1 MNAAQTTRH
10 ARLGSTELDDVSDV
24 ELKEL
29 QYPDDLEEPPVFVP
43 KDDELPK
50 LRVEL
55 KFCIDEIS
63 SIDTLNGT
71 VAAKVW
77 IGLAWNDP
85 RLRGETEFPENCWM
99 PCVVLKNSAGT
110 DFVYKPQPT
119 KITDSE
125 SGQCYRLFYGE
136 GNFACAMDLHEYPF
150 DSQKLSFVIRTI
162 SMHAANSKLKS
173 NPVRIEDYGSMANR
187 VYPKDPNPRVLYF
200 DDDFDYKQALVE
212 WTIQSLTLTNNN
224 QIDQRTNGVDDA
236 HLMTVEVVVQR
247 EFTYYLNTMVMV
259 LVMLSS
265 FTLSVVKM
273 HPCDKY
279 WERMS
284 FVMTVFLAIVAFAFV
299 MASSTPSTPYL
310 TVIDKLTSASYALT
324 FFVGLETV
332 VVALVAEFIGAEEEP
347 EGAFDLIDKVQLWDR
362 VAVLVLVGLNAGYYI
377 KVVGSRVAGRLNIRD
392 ADRKALDIAVE
403 PKFLSRRPR
412 VSVSV

>member
-1 MNAAQTTRH
+1 MNAGQTARH

-162 SMHAANSKLKS
+162 SMHAVNSKLKS
-173 NPVRIEDYGSMANR
+173 NPVRFEDYGSMAKR
-187 VYPKDPNPRVLYF
+187 VYPEDPNPRVLYF

-279 WERMS
+279 SERMS

-332 VVALVAEFIGAEEEP
+332 VFALVAEFIGAEEE
-347 EGAFDLIDKVQLWDR
+347 GAFELIDKVQLWDR
-362 VAVLVLVGLNAGYYI
+362 VTVLVLVGLNAWYYI
-377 KVVGSRVAGRLNIRD
+377 KVVGSRVAGNLNIRD

-403 PKFLSRRPR
+403 PKFLSRRPL
-412 VSVSV
+412 VSLSV